1 MELKHLEQIL
11 AICEAGGLSKAARR
25 LRISQP
31 SLSKSVAKLES
42 ELGVQLFNRSDGGV
56 TPTIYGRYIADRSE
70 NLLTTIAALSLE
82 LKQMARGEAGKLRIG
97 SGPASR
103 IGLLPAVLDAVGKKF
118 PHLQVE
124 AKFID
129 LPATM
134 RALRAGDL
142 DIAFCTSE
150 VAVAHEDFIRVRIFE
165 DRNITV
171 VRAGHPAITKAALT
185 PAALMEYPIA
195 SSGMIPSFSVWTG
208 ECSPEQLKNVKA
220 FQSDDYNLIKARAL
234 SSDTVARGPR
244 FVFDAELRKRDLVE
258 LATTWQSHYEC
269 WMLTT
274 RALWQSPVVRTIAT
288 SAKAAGKQIVRRSQ
302 AVPAGGSAF

>member
-42 ELGVQLFNRSDGGV
+42 QLGVQLFNRSDGGV

-70 NLLTTIAALSLE
+70 NLLTSVAALSLE

-103 IGLLPAVLDAVGKKF
+103 IGLLPAVLDMVGRKF

-129 LPATM
+129 LPATL
-134 RALRAGDL
+134 RALHTGDL

-150 VAVAHEDFIRVRIFE
+150 VALAHEDLMRIKIFE

-171 VRAGHPAITKAALT
+171 VRAGHPAVTKTALT
-185 PAALMEYPIA
+185 PATLLAYPMA
-195 SSGMIPSFSVWTG
+195 SSGLIPSFSVWVG
-208 ECSPEQLKNVKA
+208 ECSPEQWRNVKA
-220 FQSDDYNLIKARAL
+220 FLSDDYNLIKARAL
-234 SSDTVARGPR
+234 SSDYVARGPR
-244 FVFDAELRKRDLVE
+244 FVFDAELHRRDFVE
-258 LATTWQSHYEC
+258 LPTTWQSQYEC

-288 SAKAAGKQIVRRSQ
+288 SAKTVGKRIVRRTP
-302 AVPAGGSAF
+302 AAPAGKSAS